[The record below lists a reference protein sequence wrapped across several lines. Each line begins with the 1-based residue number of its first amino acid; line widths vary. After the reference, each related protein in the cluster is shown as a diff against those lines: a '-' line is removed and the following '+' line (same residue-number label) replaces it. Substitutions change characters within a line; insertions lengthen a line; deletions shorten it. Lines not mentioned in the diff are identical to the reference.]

1 MAERW
6 NAAQNEAPRT
16 RHLTYDGDDRSGDHK
31 GIRTI
36 IVALVIMAC
45 LLVILLVGFIAL
57 SSSPMFTIASIDA
70 ESTEHLSAENIAKL
84 ANVEEGTTL
93 LTFDQAAITENL
105 KRNPWVGS
113 VSFTREFPDR
123 LKIEV
128 TERRVDCL
136 VKMST
141 GSVCWCLGEDSVWI
155 EPINLTV
162 ADGQSAD
169 DVALAL
175 AQKMNALLITGVP
188 TSLSPQAGKMA
199 NDEVLKA
206 IAAYREQFSAD
217 FSAQVVCYTAS
228 SVESVGCTLKS
239 GIEVSLGAPT
249 NIDVKEAVIGQILEK
264 HSNQITYI
272 NVRVP
277 SQPSYRR
284 IGTESVSEGTGI
296 QTDEALTVDG
306 ATGPA
311 QTAPTGEQPTDGS
324 ATNADGTGA
333 DGTGANGGSDDGS
346 VTGDGTS
353 TDGSTG
359 QDTSDMILG
368 DDGVYYTYEQ
378 YWGLEG

>member
-16 RHLTYDGDDRSGDHK
+16 RHLTYEGDDKSGDHK
-31 GIRTI
+31 GIRAI
-36 IVALVIMAC
+36 IVALVVMAC

-70 ESTEHLSAENIAKL
+70 EDTEHLSAENIGKL
-84 ANVEEGTTL
+84 ANIEEGTTL
-93 LTFDQAAITENL
+93 LTFDSAAITENL

-128 TERRVDCL
+128 TERRVDCV

-155 EPINLTV
+155 EPVNLTV

-175 AQKMNALLITGVP
+175 AQKMDALLVTDVP
-188 TSLSPQAGKMA
+188 TSLSPTAGETA

-206 IAAYREQFSAD
+206 IAAYREQFSQD
-217 FSAQVVCYTAS
+217 FSSQIVCYSAS
-228 SVESVGCTLKS
+228 SIESVGCTLKS
-239 GIEVSLGAPT
+239 GIEISLGSPT
-249 NIDVKEAVIGQILEK
+249 NIDVKEAVIQQILEK
-264 HSNQITYI
+264 HPNQITYI

-277 SQPSYRR
+277 SQPTYRR

-296 QTDEALTVDG
+296 QVDDSMAADDGSG
-306 ATGPA
+306 AAPT
-311 QTAPTGEQPTDGS
+311 QTTPTGEQTTEGGE
-324 ATNADGTGA
+324 NADGTA
-333 DGTGANGGSDDGS
+333 T
-346 VTGDGTS
+346 DGTS
-353 TDGSTG
+353 ADGSASGDGSSQDDSATG
-359 QDTSDMILG
+359 DTSEMILG

-378 YWGLEG
+378 YYGLDG

>member
-16 RHLTYDGDDRSGDHK
+16 RHLTYDGDERSGDHK
-31 GIRTI
+31 GIRAI
-36 IVALVIMAC
+36 IVALVIMAF

-57 SSSPMFTIASIDA
+57 SSSPVFTIASIDA
-70 ESTEHLSAENIAKL
+70 EDTEHLSAENIAKL
-84 ANVEEGTTL
+84 ANIEEGTTL

-123 LKIEV
+123 LRIEV
-128 TERRVDCL
+128 TERRVDCV

-141 GSVCWCLGEDSVWI
+141 GSVCWCLGEDGVWI

-175 AQKMNALLITGVP
+175 AQKMDALLVTDVP
-188 TSLSPQAGKMA
+188 TSLSPTAGETS

-217 FSAQVVCYTAS
+217 FSSQIVCYSAS
-228 SVESVGCTLKS
+228 SIESVGCTLKS
-239 GIEVSLGAPT
+239 GIEISLGSPT
-249 NIDVKEAVIGQILEK
+249 NIDVKEAVIHQILEK
-264 HSNQITYI
+264 HPNQITYI

-277 SQPSYRR
+277 SQPTYRR
-284 IGTESVSEGTGI
+284 IGTESVSEGSGI
-296 QTDEALTVDG
+296 KVDDLVANDG
-306 ATGPA
+306 ASGSTQA
-311 QTAPTGEQPTDGS
+311 QPEATEGQPSEGGGS
-324 ATNADGTGA
+324 TSADGTA
-333 DGTGANGGSDDGS
+333 
-346 VTGDGTS
+346 TGDGTV
-353 TDGSTG
+353 DGSTTDDG
-359 QDTSDMILG
+359 TSIDGSTPEDTSDMILG

>member
-16 RHLTYDGDDRSGDHK
+16 RHLTYEGDDRSGDHK
-31 GIRTI
+31 GIRATI
-36 IVALVIMAC
+36 VVLVAIAC
-45 LLVILLVGFIAL
+45 LLVVLLVGFIAL

-70 ESTEHLSAENIAKL
+70 EDTEHLSAENIAKL

-93 LTFDQAAITENL
+93 LTFDSATITENL
-105 KRNPWVGS
+105 KRNPWVGT

-128 TERRVDCL
+128 TERRVDCV

-141 GSVCWCLGEDSVWI
+141 GSVCWCLGEDGVWI
-155 EPINLTV
+155 EPVNLTV

-175 AQKMNALLITGVP
+175 AQKMDALLITGVP
-188 TSLSPQAGKMA
+188 TSLSPTAGESS

-206 IAAYREQFSAD
+206 IAAYREQFSED
-217 FSAQVVCYTAS
+217 FSSQVVCYSAS

-239 GIEVSLGAPT
+239 GIEISLGSPT

-264 HSNQITYI
+264 HPNQITYI

-284 IGTESVSEGTGI
+284 IGTESVSEGSGI
-296 QTDEALTVDG
+296 QVDDSLPVDDSS
-306 ATGPA
+306 APT
-311 QTAPTGEQPTDGS
+311 QTTATGEQTTEGGENADGTTTGDGSVDGSADGS
-324 ATNADGTGA
+324 ATGE
-333 DGTGANGGSDDGS
+333 GSPDE
-346 VTGDGTS
+346 GTS
-353 TDGSTG
+353 EV
-359 QDTSDMILG
+359 DTSDMILG
-368 DDGVYYTYEQ
+368 EDGVYYTYEQ
-378 YWGLEG
+378 YYGLDG